1 MSTIKITQ
9 LPLITHLNAN
19 TSNTVFVAVDTQ
31 AEITGRFTATTLA
44 AGLYENNVLNVGNN
58 STITLPNVVAQ
69 FALRG
74 ESYVQTNFT
83 NLSDGGTADYVITAN
98 TGTDTTY
105 FVDLG
110 FANKNFIPGSEYNSL
125 GTSIEPM
132 SGYLYVQGNTSGA
145 VGGNLIVGTTSS
157 NTETRFIAGGG
168 TSANVIAKV
177 TPAGLRLVNGKTLTF
192 NDGTVQNTAWTGTGA
207 NATNLINGTKV
218 ANLAST
224 GTLVLPAST
233 EFSGAAIK
241 SGAANKRMYIYGEG
255 NSGLS
260 SLYWGVSNDTPTL
273 ATTSEVYTDKNGATV
288 KVVKGGTQS
297 YWWFDSDGYLTLPGT
312 VAPFNGDN
320 VADWNTAYGWGDH
333 AAAGY
338 FANTSGTFGG
348 NLNVNGNITIK
359 GVGGIYQDTASPS
372 IMVANTSANFAIQSN
387 IRNKVWTFSEYGT
400 LTTPGNVSVNG
411 TLVLAN
417 SNFGATES
425 AMTIKA
431 TANVGTP
438 SNDGYMLH
446 ISGKQNTAS
455 RVVVDS
461 YSATGNAYGLFA
473 GRTARGTVDAPLAV
487 ANNDVLMRISGN
499 GYGTTGFAPLG
510 VARIDVIAAE
520 NHTDAT
526 RGSRIEFWN
535 MPVGS
540 NTLTNIATFNGT
552 SATFTGTVNP
562 QKGFIYTPS
571 IFPSS
576 QTAITIDFAN
586 NSVVRAQTATGLTAT
601 LSNLV
606 TGKVVDAWITN
617 TAGTNQTFTHGVSAL
632 NSTVNATS
640 YNIPGTSTIYVKY
653 WSMDGTLANT
663 FVAITK

>member
-44 AGLYENNVLNVGNN
+44 EGLYENNVLNVGNN
-58 STITLPNVVAQ
+58 STIILPNVVAQ

-110 FANKNFIPGSEYNSL
+110 FANKNFTPGSEYNSL
-125 GTSIEPM
+125 GTSIEAM

-145 VGGNLIVGTTSS
+145 VGGNLIIGTTSS

-192 NDGTVQNTAWTGTGA
+192 DDGSVQNTA
-207 NATNLINGTKV
+207 
-218 ANLAST
+218 
-224 GTLVLPAST
+224 
-233 EFSGAAIK
+233 AA
-241 SGAANKRMYIYGEG
+241 
-255 NSGLS
+255 
-260 SLYWGVSNDTPTL
+260 TL
-273 ATTSEVYTDKNGATV
+273 AYTVAAFTLANTNSNSIVYQTGVDVTQNTTSVAINSYA
-288 KVVKGGTQS
+288 QS
-297 YWWFDSDGYLTLPGT
+297 AFALANTNTNNIVS
-312 VAPFNGDN
+312 A
-320 VADWNTAYGWGDH
+320 WNTANN
-333 AAAGY
+333 AL
-338 FANTSGTFGG
+338 ANTSGTFNG

-455 RVVVDS
+455 RLVIDS

-510 VARIDVIAAE
+510 VARIDIVAAE
-520 NHTDAT
+520 NHTDTT
-526 RGSRIEFWN
+526 RGSQIQFWN

-552 SATFTGTVNP
+552 SVEFTGSVKP
-562 QKGFIYTPS
+562 EKGFIYTPR
-571 IFPSS
+571 ILPGA
-576 QTAITIDFAN
+576 QTAITINFAN
-586 NSVVRAQTATGLTAT
+586 DSIIRATLTADLT
-601 LSNLV
+601 LSFTNYV
-606 TGKVVDAWITN
+606 AGKVVEVWLTN
-617 TAGTNQTFTHGVSAL
+617 TGGTARTVTHGCSAT
-632 NSTVNATS
+632 NSSENATTF
-640 YNIPGTSTIYVKY
+640 NIPATSSAYIRYF
-653 WSMDGTLANT
+653 SIDGDLANT
-663 FVAITK
+663 FVTSVHA

>member
-145 VGGNLIVGTTSS
+145 VGGNLIIGTTSS

-177 TPAGLRLVNGKTLTF
+177 TPTGLRLVNGKTLTF
-192 NDGTVQNTAWTGTGA
+192 DDGSVQNTA
-207 NATNLINGTKV
+207 
-218 ANLAST
+218 
-224 GTLVLPAST
+224 
-233 EFSGAAIK
+233 AA
-241 SGAANKRMYIYGEG
+241 
-255 NSGLS
+255 
-260 SLYWGVSNDTPTL
+260 TL
-273 ATTSEVYTDKNGATV
+273 AYTVAAFTLANTNSNSIVYQTGVDVTQNTTSVAINSYA
-288 KVVKGGTQS
+288 QS
-297 YWWFDSDGYLTLPGT
+297 AFALANTNTNNIVS
-312 VAPFNGDN
+312 A
-320 VADWNTAYGWGDH
+320 WNTANS
-333 AAAGY
+333 AL
-338 FANTSGTFGG
+338 ANTSGTFGG

-387 IRNKVWTFSEYGT
+387 IRNKVWSFSEYGT

-455 RVVVDS
+455 RLVIDS

-510 VARIDVIAAE
+510 VARIDIVAAE

-526 RGSRIEFWN
+526 RGSRVEFWN

-540 NTLTNIATFNGT
+540 NTLTNIATFNGN
-552 SATFTGTVNP
+552 SVEFTGSVKP
-562 QKGFIYTPS
+562 EKGFIYTPRVLVGN
-571 IFPSS
+571 
-576 QTAITIDFAN
+576 QTAITVDFAN
-586 NSVVRAQTATGLTAT
+586 DSIIRAT
-601 LSNLV
+601 LIADLTLSFTNYIA
-606 TGKVVDAWITN
+606 GKVVEVWLTN
-617 TAGTNQTFTHGVSAL
+617 TGGTARTVTHGCSATNSSE
-632 NSTVNATS
+632 NSTTFSIPATS
-640 YNIPGTSTIYVKY
+640 SAYIRYFSI
-653 WSMDGTLANT
+653 DGDLANT
-663 FVAITK
+663 FVTSVHA

>member
-145 VGGNLIVGTTSS
+145 VGGNLIIGTTSS

-177 TPAGLRLVNGKTLTF
+177 TPTGLRLVNGKTLTF
-192 NDGTVQNTAWTGTGA
+192 DDGSVQNTA
-207 NATNLINGTKV
+207 
-218 ANLAST
+218 
-224 GTLVLPAST
+224 
-233 EFSGAAIK
+233 AA
-241 SGAANKRMYIYGEG
+241 
-255 NSGLS
+255 
-260 SLYWGVSNDTPTL
+260 TL
-273 ATTSEVYTDKNGATV
+273 AYTVAAFTLANTNSNSIVYQTGVDVTQNTTSVAINSYA
-288 KVVKGGTQS
+288 QS
-297 YWWFDSDGYLTLPGT
+297 AFALANTNTNNIVS
-312 VAPFNGDN
+312 A
-320 VADWNTAYGWGDH
+320 WNTANS
-333 AAAGY
+333 AL
-338 FANTSGTFGG
+338 ANTSGTFGG

-387 IRNKVWTFSEYGT
+387 IRNKVWSFSEYGT

-455 RVVVDS
+455 RLVIDS

-510 VARIDVIAAE
+510 VARIDIVAAE

-526 RGSRIEFWN
+526 RGSRVEFWN

-540 NTLTNIATFNGT
+540 NTLTNIATFNGN
-552 SATFTGTVNP
+552 SVEFAGSVKP
-562 QKGFIYTPS
+562 DKGFIYTPRILS
-571 IFPSS
+571 GA
-576 QTAITIDFAN
+576 QTAITINFAN
-586 NSVVRAQTATGLTAT
+586 DSIIKATLTADLT
-601 LSNLV
+601 LSFTNYV
-606 TGKVVDAWITN
+606 AGKVVEVWLTN
-617 TAGTNQTFTHGVSAL
+617 TGGTARTVTHGCSATNSSE
-632 NSTVNATS
+632 NSTTFSIPATS
-640 YNIPGTSTIYVKY
+640 SAYIRYFSI
-653 WSMDGTLANT
+653 DGDLANT
-663 FVAITK
+663 FVTSVHA